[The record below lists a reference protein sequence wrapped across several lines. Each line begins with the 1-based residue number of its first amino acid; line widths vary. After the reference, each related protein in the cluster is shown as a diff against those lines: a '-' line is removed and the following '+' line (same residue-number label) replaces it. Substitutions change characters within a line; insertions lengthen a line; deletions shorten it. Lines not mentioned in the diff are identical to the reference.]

1 MVHIEEYTKEQW
13 SRRYKVKEM
22 TKEYCENITDIR
34 GIDLDEKTETKIIKV
49 VTEILVNKEGKKYA
63 VYYPSVV
70 NVNDGTEVIDYINNE
85 SDVKW

>member
-1 MVHIEEYTKEQW
+1 MGNMFSSEQVA
-13 SRRYKVKEM
+13 RRKKVSQM
-22 TKEYCENITDIR
+22 TKEYCENITDIH

>member
-1 MVHIEEYTKEQW
+1 MGNMFSSEQVA
-13 SRRYKVKEM
+13 RRKKVSQM
-22 TKEYCENITDIR
+22 TKEYCENITDIH
-34 GIDLDEKTETKIIKV
+34 GIDLDEKTETKIIKA